1 MNTNH
6 FQDVKDHILDQLGDR
21 VGLDQK
27 GQDLPNELLNTGY
40 FSSSTNHAKKWL
52 GNCIFDA
59 IKDINEYEDFHYGE
73 RYTDTSDPMKV
84 VNMWV
89 LIKGEEILYN
99 CLHLTTNSDRY
110 LTKYTLQLIA
120 AEVKA
125 A

>member
-1 MNTNH
+1 MKTNH
-6 FQDVKDHILDQLGDR
+6 IQDVKDHILDQL
-21 VGLDQK
+21 

-40 FSSSTNHAKKWL
+40 FSSSTHHAKKWL
-52 GNCIFDA
+52 GECLWTA
-59 IKDINEYEDFHYGE
+59 ISDIHEYEDFHFGE

-99 CLHLTTNSDRY
+99 CSHLTTNSDRY

>member
-6 FQDVKDHILDQLGDR
+6 IQDVKDHILDQLEDR
-21 VGLDQK
+21 VGLDQL